1 MSIIVIIIGLAMII
15 REEANKNVLT
25 PKQQQKLLE
34 MKPLIDRERQLRD
47 DLFSGKI
54 FKK

>member
-1 MSIIVIIIGLAMII
+1 MNIIIIIVGLFYIIW
-15 REEANKNVLT
+15 EESNKNVLT

-47 DLFSGKI
+47 DIFSGKYL
-54 FKK
+54 KK